1 MLKRKAYDKLL
12 EWKNGSNKKCLMIK
26 GARQVGKTYLIREFG
41 HNEYEPLLK
50 LTLLYR
56 RN

>member
-1 MLKRKAYDKLL
+1 MLKRKAYQKLV
-12 EWKNGSNKKCLMIK
+12 EWKNTHRNNCLMVK

-41 HNEYEPLLK
+41 KKSIKVLSKSILSK
-50 LTLLYR
+50 I